1 MSPTPTPLSTS
12 PDASSLT
19 APASAA
25 WRDYGRLRGYQRRL
39 GVCCAVF
46 LALALLALLDGA
58 QGLMRAGAGVLDLVP
73 GQGLEISG
81 PAALK
86 NPVDSD
92 LQAVFTPSVPDLTFR
107 LEGFFTGYWMGNGM
121 WRAAVAAG
129 PSTEPGRYDLLVRFR
144 GAPPSTEQHLT
155 VQVYADARS
164 LRAASLSLL
173 QRLLGWNPFILA
185 ASLCPVLQV
194 GCWSLPWA
202 VAARICWRPWAAV
215 KCCACSRKRQPC
227 VCGVCCWVRRPRR
240 RARPARCWTRKVG
253 PWSRLRPRPSP
264 PNPVA
269 CWNCCWNN
277 NLLPRRMRP
286 VPPCGPA
293 ALCACGPPRGC
304 ALLRTQGADPWPGR
318 AGRVPRAAYRRCVL
332 SPPAKNSPH
341 R

>member
-1 MSPTPTPLSTS
+1 MRRRGLAMPPCPRHNRGKEENRMSPTPTPLSTS

-58 QGLMRAGAGVLDLVP
+58 QGLMRAGAGVLDRVP

-107 LEGFFTGYWMGNGM
+107 LEGFFTGYWMGIGM

-185 ASLCPVLQV
+185 ASLALPGLAGGVLVFALGSRCQNLLATL
-194 GCWSLPWA
+194 GCGEVLRVQSEKTALRLWCLLLGAPPPPPGTSCTVLDPQGRPLVQA
-202 VAARICWRPWAAV
+202 QAQAQPAKPRGVLELLLEQQSFAASNAARSAVRPGCLV
-215 KCCACSRKRQPC
+215 
-227 VCGVCCWVRRPRR
+227 
-240 RARPARCWTRKVG
+240 
-253 PWSRLRPRPSP
+253 RLRPPK
-264 PNPVA
+264 
-269 CWNCCWNN
+269 
-277 NLLPRRMRP
+277 
-286 VPPCGPA
+286 G
-293 ALCACGPPRGC
+293 
-304 ALLRTQGADPWPGR
+304 LRTPQDT
-318 AGRVPRAAYRRCVL
+318 RR
-332 SPPAKNSPH
+332 
-341 R
+341 